1 MADDASL
8 EDFVRA
14 LPKTET
20 HHHFEG
26 ALPYELLRAWDPVR
40 WPANP
45 PFRERSHRYLT
56 FQAFDDVLFA
66 NALPWF
72 TSVERY
78 HEAGKTM
85 FAQLV
90 AQNVKYLETNFHL
103 PMAGFL
109 NVPAKEIVAAIRSA
123 VPAGLEVRIF
133 AGMLRSDIA
142 GPMRPLIEQL
152 GEWDEIAGVD
162 LQGHEQTPTH
172 PDTAAIWARLRAAGK
187 ITKSHAGEFD
197 GAQRVREAIEQLGV
211 TGVQHGVRAV
221 EDPAVLR
228 LAAEC
233 DVTFHL
239 CPLSNVGLCVVPDI
253 AQHPLPKILAAGV
266 RCTISTDD
274 PLCFGNTMNDEYL
287 AVARGLGFTRPQLAR
302 LARNGFEI
310 ALLPAAQKQHW
321 LAQLD
326 AITRPAS

>member
-1 MADDASL
+1 MADDVSL
-8 EDFVRA
+8 EDFVQS

-20 HHHFEG
+20 HLHFEG
-26 ALPYELLRAWDPVR
+26 ALPYELLQARDPVR

-45 PFRERSHRYLT
+45 PFRERSHRYPT
-56 FQAFDDVLFA
+56 FQAFEEVLFA
-66 NALPWF
+66 NALPWL
-72 TSVERY
+72 TSAERY

-90 AQNVKYLETNFHL
+90 AQNVKYLETSFHL

-109 NVPAKEIVAAIRSA
+109 NVPAKEIVAAIRTA
-123 VPAGLEVRIF
+123 VPRGLEVRIF
-133 AGMLRSDIA
+133 AGMLRTDIA
-142 GPMRPLIEQL
+142 GPLRPLIEQL

-162 LQGHEQTPTH
+162 LHGYEPTPTH

-187 ITKSHAGEFD
+187 ITKAHAGEFD
-197 GAQRVREAIEQLGV
+197 GAHRVREAIEELGV
-211 TGVQHGVRAV
+211 TSVQHGVRAV

-228 LAAEC
+228 LAAER
-233 DVTFHL
+233 DATFHL
-239 CPLSNVGLCVVPDI
+239 CPLSNVGLRVVPGI
-253 AQHPLPKILAAGV
+253 AQHPLPKIMAAGV

-274 PLCFGNTMNDEYL
+274 PLLFGNTMNEEYL

-302 LARNGFEI
+302 LARNGFEV
-310 ALLPAAQKQHW
+310 ALLPAGEKQRW

-326 AITRPAS
+326 AMMR